1 MPSPEVPQELLGTE
15 HMGPKGWI
23 RQVLC
28 FELPEDYDI
37 DNVSSILKTAYVA
50 MKARTP
56 PAGLKMVPLVD
67 GSKPGR
73 WQWQRFPEGEIEDF
87 KVSDLRG
94 DFVPFAEFKA
104 NEYPMTLLTPEK
116 MGPRSIWPSAADMAL
131 WFHTTYMQ
139 ANFIKG
145 GLLLSMGIFHS
156 SADATSAYV
165 MTKVMTEHIRKA
177 QGLPVPD
184 PVDVS
189 SLLKERKLLDKS
201 RRGHLSSV
209 PKLEDTPEYVLLP
222 FTPEGPPPKILEPI
236 HQANIFHFSPRALD
250 QLKKDAAPTQENL
263 RVLKGDKSGGDLP
276 DFIST
281 NDALN
286 ALLWKVVMDVQ
297 HPDLEAA
304 MREEPE
310 RPSHLLIALDER
322 RRAGMHEHTLGNL
335 LAWAPLFHDLRS
347 VVRDATLA
355 DLAVMIRRSVKQ
367 RSDDPDFV
375 HKHEAVLNGV
385 EQLDRIAPLV
395 FLDVPGRNT
404 LTSSWRNNTYYG
416 LEWGPVFGD
425 RIKAVR
431 APSVGVC
438 HGFQVILPDRP
449 DKPGVE
455 MMVGVETP
463 AVGRLTK
470 HPLWT
475 KYAEAPNVY

>member
-1 MPSPEVPQELLGTE
+1 MPFPEVYHELLGTE

-37 DNVSSILKTAYVA
+37 DNVSTMLKTAYVA

-56 PAGLKMVPLVD
+56 PAGFKLVPVMD
-67 GSKPGR
+67 GKPGR

-94 DFVPFAEFKA
+94 DFVPFSEFKA
-104 NEYPMTLLTPEK
+104 NEYPMALLTPEK

-165 MTKVMTEHIRKA
+165 MTKVMTEEIRKL

-189 SLLKERKLLDKS
+189 ALLKERKLLDKS
-201 RRGHLSSV
+201 RRAHLSST
-209 PKLEDTPEYVLLP
+209 PTLKDNPEYIELP

-236 HQANIFHFSPRALD
+236 HQSHIFHFSPYALD

-263 RVLKGDKSGGDLP
+263 QVLKGEKTEDLP

-304 MREEPE
+304 MREEPD
-310 RPSHLLIALDER
+310 RPSPSMSVGG
-322 RRAGMHEHTLGNL
+322 RAYPQTLGNL
-335 LAWAPLFHDLRS
+335 LAWAPIFHDLRS

-355 DLAVMIRRSVKQ
+355 DLAIMIRRSVAQ
-367 RSDDPDFV
+367 RSDDADFV
-375 HKHEAVLNGV
+375 HKHEAVLEGV
-385 EQLDRIAPLV
+385 EQLDRLAPLV

-404 LTSSWRNNTYYG
+404 LTSSWRDNTYYG
-416 LEWGPVFGD
+416 LEWGPILGD
-425 RIKAVR
+425 RVKAMR

-455 MMVGVETP
+455 MMVGVENS
-463 AVGRLTK
+463 AIERLMK
-470 HPLWT
+470 HALWT
-475 KYAEAPNVY
+475 KYAEDPKVY